1 MSPARC
7 RAGCGVQT
15 RTNLAPDGLSYCTTE
30 HRSSRRAPAPE
41 EPAPPVRVHPPG
53 KTIEELSVG
62 DSASV
67 TKRISQADVDAF
79 ARISGD
85 DNPAHVDAVWAAASL
100 LGGRVVHG
108 MLTAGLIS
116 AVLGTLLPGPGSIY
130 LSQTLRWVAP
140 VWPDDLLTA
149 TATVKEIVA
158 EKGRVVL
165 ETVVTR
171 DGEPVL
177 TGEALVMAPPAALPR
192 PARRRPR
199 EGEGVIGRV
208 AVVGAGVMG
217 SEIAQA
223 AAAGGVEVVLLDA
236 DAAALERGLAH
247 VARIGERRV
256 ARGRMSA
263 GEAEAI
269 APPRR
274 PQPRTTATWGPATW
288 PSRRSRRSWTSSG
301 RSSGAWTRPC
311 RPPRCWRPTPR
322 GCRSRRSAARRA
334 VPTASSASTSSTRRA

>member
-1 MSPARC
+1 MSSAPVTSPALEEWYEALESWN
-7 RAGCGVQT
+7 RAWTSLLPGWSWIAPVEPRAAG
-15 RTNLAPDGLSYCTTE
+15 LAD
-30 HRSSRRAPAPE
+30 
-41 EPAPPVRVHPPG
+41 EPAPPLRVHPPG

-67 TKRISQADVDAF
+67 TKRISQADIDAF

-85 DNPAHVDAVWAAASL
+85 DNPAHVDAAWASASR

-130 LSQTLRWVAP
+130 MSQTLRWTAP

-177 TGEALVMAPPAALPR
+177 TGEALVMAPPAALPKPAR
-192 PARRRPR
+192 PAAAPRRSPRKAAAKPAGRRPR
-199 EGEGVIGRV
+199 KG
-208 AVVGAGVMG
+208 
-217 SEIAQA
+217 QA
-223 AAAGGVEVVLLDA
+223 
-236 DAAALERGLAH
+236 
-247 VARIGERRV
+247 
-256 ARGRMSA
+256 
-263 GEAEAI
+263 
-269 APPRR
+269 
-274 PQPRTTATWGPATW
+274 
-288 PSRRSRRSWTSSG
+288 
-301 RSSGAWTRPC
+301 
-311 RPPRCWRPTPR
+311 
-322 GCRSRRSAARRA
+322 
-334 VPTASSASTSSTRRA
+334 

>member
-1 MSPARC
+1 MSSAPVTSAALDEWYEALESWN
-7 RAGCGVQT
+7 RAWTSLLPGWPWIA
-15 RTNLAPDGLSYCTTE
+15 LIEP
-30 HRSSRRAPAPE
+30 RAAGRAD

-67 TKRISQADVDAF
+67 TKRISQADIDAF

-85 DNPAHVDAVWAAASL
+85 DNPAHVDAVWASASR

-130 LSQTLRWVAP
+130 MSQTLRWIAP

-171 DGEPVL
+171 DGELVL
-177 TGEALVMAPPAALPR
+177 TGEALVMAPPAALTK
-192 PARRRPR
+192 PARPSAAPRRSPRKTPAAKPAGRRPR
-199 EGEGVIGRV
+199 KG
-208 AVVGAGVMG
+208 
-217 SEIAQA
+217 QA
-223 AAAGGVEVVLLDA
+223 
-236 DAAALERGLAH
+236 
-247 VARIGERRV
+247 
-256 ARGRMSA
+256 
-263 GEAEAI
+263 
-269 APPRR
+269 
-274 PQPRTTATWGPATW
+274 
-288 PSRRSRRSWTSSG
+288 
-301 RSSGAWTRPC
+301 
-311 RPPRCWRPTPR
+311 
-322 GCRSRRSAARRA
+322 
-334 VPTASSASTSSTRRA
+334 